1 MNLLLVVF
9 LAIVPGSVIGFRH
22 TGKVVTVDS
31 FMWNLQEPSK
41 IKIDAKS
48 PITIDFVAQIA
59 PQSDSI
65 KGKNLWRL
73 GIFGSEHNDGHGERV
88 GFKSQILKAKQASKR
103 PAKGQPLKMKN
114 IFSRFDLSQIGCNEV
129 RYFCA
134 EFAKNS
140 DSTVDFELR
149 SGEALDN
156 IVSCKEMECRRPN
169 ADSTTLE
176 GRETLPEL
184 LIPPPTARLDSLD
197 MTLAIRGVCFDG
209 SHNISMDAQVD
220 PHHSTDTIRG
230 RGLWRLGVFLSN
242 ASYGSMARSQYQPD
256 LLNVTHKAKPLI
268 SGETLVFTD
277 LHTALNTSGVG
288 CREAYLQYLCI
299 EFDRGENPIPSF
311 ELPEGPAILCSRV
324 VCTWPGQSRELPEH
338 SLDKAL
344 LTGYPKLLGQC

>member
-1 MNLLLVVF
+1 MSVL
-9 LAIVPGSVIGFRH
+9 GSGRS
-22 TGKVVTVDS
+22 GKVVTVDS

-156 IVSCKEMECRRPN
+156 IVSCKEMECRRPTAN
-169 ADSTTLE
+169 ATVA
-176 GRETLPEL
+176 GGETLPEL
-184 LIPPPTARLDSLD
+184 IAPQRTASIYGLKMCLRIYG
-197 MTLAIRGVCFDG
+197 AIWEGPHD
-209 SHNISMDAQVD
+209 ISVD
-220 PHHSTDTIRG
+220 VTILKSSSSDTIHG
-230 RGLWRLGVFLSN
+230 NGLWRLGIFLSN
-242 ASYGSMARSQYQPD
+242 ATNGAMAKSQYKPD
-256 LLNVTHKAKPLI
+256 ILNAKQKARPLI
-268 SGETLVFTD
+268 PKRTFKFYD
-277 LHTALNTSGVG
+277 LSTTLNTTGVS
-288 CREAYLQYLCI
+288 CPESDLQYICL
-299 EFDRGENPIPSF
+299 EFDKGENPIPDF
-311 ELPEGPAILCSRV
+311 RFPRDPVITCRRITCERPEPRPDNYNFLIAIA
-324 VCTWPGQSRELPEH
+324 
-338 SLDKAL
+338 KAIY
-344 LTGYPKLLGQC
+344 GR